1 MGKPDCIAMLLRRLR
16 LPPHLHFFG
25 MHGARLAFRLASV
38 SPPLFEELKKGGMKA
53 AVQAMQASPACK

>member
-1 MGKPDCIAMLLRRLR
+1 MLLRRLR